1 MKVREKNVILE
12 ELRRKVDEKCRD
24 YNQRE
29 VRPKIQ
35 PTVDTRLPDEWYGRK
50 NLNCQSWGGEAV
62 QTALK
67 NGKFRFAKN
76 QAEIRKF
83 GGLTNYH
90 MWAEAHNTKI
100 KRQNEKLNEKAKAYA
115 EKLEK
120 ALDELRL
127 EIELSNKDAMDV
139 LKDALE
145 RLEKL

>member
-35 PTVDTRLPDEWYGRK
+35 PTVDTRLPDDWYGMK
-50 NLNCQSWGGEAV
+50 NPPVTLGGEVV

-127 EIELSNKDAMDV
+127 EIELSNKDAMDI